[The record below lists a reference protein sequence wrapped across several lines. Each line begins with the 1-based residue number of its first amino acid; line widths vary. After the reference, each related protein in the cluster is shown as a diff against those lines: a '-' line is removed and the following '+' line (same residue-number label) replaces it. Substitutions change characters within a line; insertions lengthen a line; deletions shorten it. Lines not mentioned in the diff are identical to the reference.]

1 MAIVGRGMKCCGSM
15 PRCRACP
22 VRFSAELARI
32 EGGTGPEPAHL
43 QGVPA
48 CLHKY
53 EPLFRRTTE
62 QERAVSPLP
71 R

>member
-22 VRFSAELARI
+22 VRLSAELARI
-32 EGGTGPEPAHL
+32 EGKTPPEPAHL
-43 QGVPA
+43 VGVPA

-53 EPLFRRTTE
+53 EPLFRRAAE
-62 QERAVSPLP
+62 QGATQLPVS

>member
-1 MAIVGRGMKCCGSM
+1 MAVVGRGMKCCGSM

-22 VRFSAELARI
+22 VRFAAELARL
-32 EGGTGPEPAHL
+32 EGKSAPEPTHL
-43 QGVPA
+43 AGVPA

-53 EPLFRRTTE
+53 EPLFK
-62 QERAVSPLP
+62 RAADDAANQLPLA

>member
-1 MAIVGRGMKCCGSM
+1 MAVVGRGMKCCGSM

-22 VRFSAELARI
+22 VRFAAELARL
-32 EGGTGPEPAHL
+32 EGKSAPEPTHL
-43 QGVPA
+43 AGVPA

-53 EPLFRRTTE
+53 EPLFRRAADDTAN
-62 QERAVSPLP
+62 QLPLA

>member
-22 VRFSAELARI
+22 VRFAAELARI
-32 EGGTGPEPAHL
+32 EGKPAPDPAHL

-53 EPLFRRTTE
+53 EPLFRRSAQPDAAE
-62 QERAVSPLP
+62 LPLA